1 MIYLSQLMGNPV
13 YAADGEKIGT
23 VSDLGIATGEVF
35 PRVTSLAFKGPGR
48 TPFMISWRKYVDTYD
63 EKEIHLK
70 VPAVEIRFSYLQ
82 PDEVLIARDI
92 LNKQIVDTRG
102 MRVVRVNDLK
112 LSDTSS
118 TQLRLLGAEVGARGI
133 LRSLSPALEHVALKV
148 ARTFGHPI
156 PERIIA
162 WSYMDLVER
171 DLSNVKLSVS
181 HKTLDDMHPA
191 DIADIIERLDPR
203 LRGQVFA
210 QLDDEQRAGAMA
222 EFDDDAMAAE
232 LMGGMNEREAS
243 RMLSE
248 MDPDDAAEL
257 VSELDYDKAEKLLR
271 LMGVQ
276 EQRAIRQLLG
286 YREDTA
292 GRIMTSE
299 FAALPEDK
307 TAADAVELLRGL
319 DEDFESVRY
328 VYLSDEDN
336 KLSGVVTLNALIVA
350 EPETPLAD
358 ICTREV
364 ITASPED
371 DQEDVAEDIA
381 KYNLLAMP
389 VVADDG
395 HLLGIVTVDDALDV
409 LEEEHAEDLQIAGGI
424 ASDDE
429 SAHGGDLLWLLRRN
443 AWFFIWMLGVGLFV
457 TLSYLTPAFQAPLS
471 EILLVCSALPIAL
484 VLADDSVS
492 YVTNFFLENDPDDED
507 SPSMLGF
514 TIKSVVLGIA
524 FAALVVLVEM
534 ALDSVLV
541 AAVHAPADLSGQL
554 RASFAAAAIAVL
566 VAFVL
571 CPIWLLVLRKRDEK
585 NQDTSGFALSVIAMI
600 VALVVFCLAMGQLAN
615 ALGILGVFA

>member
-13 YAADGEKIGT
+13 YAADGEKIGS

-307 TAADAVELLRGL
+307 TVADAVELLRGL

-336 KLSGVVTLNALIVA
+336 KLSGVVTLNSLIVA
-350 EPETPLAD
+350 EPQTPLAD

-443 AWFFIWMLGVGLFV
+443 AWFFIWMVGVGLFV

-471 EILLVCSALPIAL
+471 EMLLVCSALPIAL

-514 TIKSVVLGIA
+514 TIKSLALGIA

-571 CPIWLLVLRKRDEK
+571 CPVWLLVLRKRDEK

>member
-271 LMGVQ
+271 LMGVK
-276 EQRAIRQLLG
+276 EEKAIRNLLG
-286 YREDTA
+286 YEDNTA

-299 FAALPEDK
+299 FVSLPA
-307 TAADAVELLRGL
+307 TATVGDAIEAIREL
-319 DEDFESVRY
+319 DEDFESVYY
-328 VYLSDEDN
+328 VYTEDPSGMLTGVLS
-336 KLSGVVTLNALIVA
+336 LRTLIVA
-350 EPETPLAD
+350 DRDATLGQLAYRD
-358 ICTREV
+358 LV
-364 ITASPED
+364 YVSPDD
-371 DQEDVAEDIA
+371 DQEDVTDEMT
-381 KYNLLAMP
+381 KYDLVAIP
-389 VVADDG
+389 VCDENR
-395 HLLGIVTVDDALDV
+395 HILGIVTFDDAMDV
-409 LEEEHAEDLQIAGGI
+409 IAEEHQEDLQIAGVGSGDSASDDSTNVLSWFVHRQYWVVVWGI
-424 ASDDE
+424 ASCIMATVLGTALG
-429 SAHGGDLLWLLRRN
+429 SAH
-443 AWFFIWMLGVGLFV
+443 
-457 TLSYLTPAFQAPLS
+457 
-471 EILLVCSALPIAL
+471 
-484 VLADDSVS
+484 
-492 YVTNFFLENDPDDED
+492 
-507 SPSMLGF
+507 
-514 TIKSVVLGIA
+514 
-524 FAALVVLVEM
+524 
-534 ALDSVLV
+534 
-541 AAVHAPADLSGQL
+541 
-554 RASFAAAAIAVL
+554 
-566 VAFVL
+566 
-571 CPIWLLVLRKRDEK
+571 
-585 NQDTSGFALSVIAMI
+585 
-600 VALVVFCLAMGQLAN
+600 LVVFPMCAMPLVLLAASRMVSFVKNYFLEYDGHDDEPKPYLGFFFQSTGMGLILSLVTYLCAQLVRTAAFLDAPMFEEQLFTGCFNIAAIICLVGNMSAVIYLMVLFWRDEHDLNTSGTAMNVIAVMISCVAYCIAAVLLAMSVMG
-615 ALGILGVFA
+615 

>member
-271 LMGVQ
+271 LMGVK
-276 EQRAIRQLLG
+276 EEKAIRNLLG
-286 YREDTA
+286 YEDNTA

-299 FAALPEDK
+299 FVSLPA
-307 TAADAVELLRGL
+307 TATVGDAIEAIRKL
-319 DEDFESVRY
+319 DEDFESVYY
-328 VYLSDEDN
+328 VYTEDPSGMLTGVLS
-336 KLSGVVTLNALIVA
+336 LRTLIVA
-350 EPETPLAD
+350 DRDATLGQLAYRD
-358 ICTREV
+358 LV
-364 ITASPED
+364 YVSPDE
-371 DQEDVAEDIA
+371 DQEDVTDEMT
-381 KYNLLAMP
+381 KYDLVAIP
-389 VVADDG
+389 VCDENR
-395 HLLGIVTVDDALDV
+395 HILGIVTFDDAMDV
-409 LEEEHAEDLQIAGGI
+409 IAEEHQEDLQIAGVGSGDSASDDSTNVLSWFVHRQYWVVVWGI
-424 ASDDE
+424 ASCIMATVLGTALG
-429 SAHGGDLLWLLRRN
+429 SAH
-443 AWFFIWMLGVGLFV
+443 
-457 TLSYLTPAFQAPLS
+457 
-471 EILLVCSALPIAL
+471 
-484 VLADDSVS
+484 
-492 YVTNFFLENDPDDED
+492 
-507 SPSMLGF
+507 
-514 TIKSVVLGIA
+514 
-524 FAALVVLVEM
+524 
-534 ALDSVLV
+534 
-541 AAVHAPADLSGQL
+541 
-554 RASFAAAAIAVL
+554 
-566 VAFVL
+566 
-571 CPIWLLVLRKRDEK
+571 
-585 NQDTSGFALSVIAMI
+585 
-600 VALVVFCLAMGQLAN
+600 LVVFPMCAMPLVLLAASRMVSFVKNYFLEYDGHDDEPKPYLGFFFQSTGMGLILSLVTYLCAQLVRTAAFPGAPMFEEQLFTGCFNMAAIICLVGNMSAVIYLIVLFWRDEHDLNTSGTAMNVIAVMISCVAYCIAAVLLTMSVMG
-615 ALGILGVFA
+615 